1 MQDTKSISDLR
12 KTGPPIHQPTIP
24 TLLPVERWTLG
35 NGLPVVAM
43 GGIEAPVLR
52 VEMIWNAGRPFEP
65 QRLLAGATNDLMAE
79 GTRHRSAAGLERFF
93 EQFGTRLVM
102 PDLMDTGN
110 LALSTIHRRMGEV
123 LPVMAEV
130 IAEPAFDEENFTR
143 FLRRRKQRLRE
154 GMSDND
160 TLAYRLITEAVFG
173 SDNPYGYNGYP
184 DGYDTLRL
192 EDIRAYYQQRFHAG
206 NGTLMVIGNINEQ
219 VNRTLEATFGQL
231 PAGPAAKA
239 SAPVFQ
245 SSQPG
250 IIQLKRPRAQQSMIR
265 RGRRGVHI
273 QHPDYPG
280 LIVLDTIFGGY
291 FGSRLMKNIREEK
304 GYTYGIESDLDTY
317 RLDGSFNVSADVANE
332 NLGNVRREIDLEAK
346 KLRQDLI
353 PEAELNMVR
362 AYLGGSI
369 SMELDGPFGHAFRY
383 RSAIIKDYEPVRFL
397 ARLDD
402 AIHHISA
409 SELRDLAQRYLSPG
423 DDWEV
428 IVGGG
433 PEIAGARLL
442 TAEEISRPLGNCLT

>member
-1 MQDTKSISDLR
+1 MQQTKSTIRLK
-12 KTGPPIHQPTIP
+12 KTGPPIHQATIP
-24 TLLPVERWTLG
+24 ALLPVQRWTLS

-43 GGIEAPVLR
+43 GGVEAPVLR

-65 QRLLAGATNDLMAE
+65 RPLLAGPTNDLLAE
-79 GTRHRSAAGLERFF
+79 GTRQHSAAELEAFF
-93 EQFGTRLVM
+93 EQFGTRLVL

-110 LALSTIHRRMGEV
+110 LALATIHRRMDEV

-130 IAEPAFDEENFTR
+130 IAEPAFDDVSFKR

-154 GMSDND
+154 GLSDND

-173 SDNPYGYNGYP
+173 SEHPYGYNGYP
-184 DGYDTLRL
+184 DLYDSLQL
-192 EDIRAYYQQRFHAG
+192 EDIRAFHRSHFHAG
-206 NGTLMVIGNINEQ
+206 NGTLLVIGNINEA
-219 VNRTLEATFGQL
+219 VKRSLESTFGQL
-231 PAGPAAKA
+231 PAGPAATVNTPSA
-239 SAPVFQ
+239 SAVKPTT
-245 SSQPG
+245 
-250 IIQLKRPRAQQSMIR
+250 IQLHRPKAQQSMIR

-280 LIVLDTIFGGY
+280 LVVLDTIFGGY

-317 RLDGSFNVSADVANE
+317 RLDGSFGVSADVANE
-332 NLGNVRREIDLEAK
+332 NLENVRREIDLEAR

-353 PEAELNMVR
+353 PDQELNMVK

-383 RSAIIKDYEPVRFL
+383 RSAIIKNYEPVDFL
-397 ARLDD
+397 ARLEDT
-402 AIHHISA
+402 IHHITA
-409 SELRDLAQRYLSPG
+409 SELRELAERYLSPG
-423 DDWEV
+423 DDWEI

-433 PEIAGARLL
+433 DNIEGARSL
-442 TAEEISRPLGNCLT
+442 TLEEVSRPLSTTI